1 MRKRGTL
8 SQGLPSKGLR
18 LMRVG
23 LSDLPVQRVP
33 SKAPLKQRVLSK
45 PALALA
51 LLGFLAAAPSAA
63 AAELEVRIA
72 DRHGQPVG
80 DAVVTLVQRDAP
92 AARKEPLR
100 DAPVRRVI
108 DQKALAFTPYVEVF
122 RPGDEVAYRNSDR
135 TRHHVYSFSPIK
147 AFEFVLVPGETSKPL
162 KLERSGVIAVGCNI
176 HDGMINYL
184 YISEAPWVAR
194 TDASGAVAFRGLP
207 AGAYD
212 VRVWQPRLPPKRPD
226 LVQSGLSLRADERR
240 SVDFA
245 LSLLPDSR
253 LQFDREHTR
262 Y

>member
-1 MRKRGTL
+1 MLERRQGRLFGILTL
-8 SQGLPSKGLR
+8 SG
-18 LMRVG
+18 
-23 LSDLPVQRVP
+23 
-33 SKAPLKQRVLSK
+33 
-45 PALALA
+45 AL
-51 LLGFLAAAPSAA
+51 FDVTAA
-63 AAELEVRIA
+63 AAELEVRVN
-72 DRHGQPVG
+72 DRRGAPVA
-80 DAVVTLVQRDAP
+80 DAVVTVVIRGAAP
-92 AARKEPLR
+92 GEGRKASLR
-100 DAPVRRVI
+100 PSASPRVI

-122 RPGDEVAYRNSDR
+122 RPGNEVVYRNSDR

-147 AFEFVLVPGETSKPL
+147 AFEFVLAPGETSAPL

-184 YISEAPWVAR
+184 YISDAPWAAR
-194 TDASGAVAFRGLP
+194 TDARGVVGFRGLP

-226 LVQSGLSLRADERR
+226 LVQSGLTLRADERR
-240 SVDFA
+240 SLDFS